1 MSRLQRVMKSIG
13 LDDVPL
19 DVDGGLGS
27 MMFLGNLGEEFIDY
41 LVLELGLDDQLEL
54 FRIIN
59 DSSNQLKQYY
69 DEVESRKEHC
79 KQIGI
84 WTESEPND
92 NEKQEL
98 PIYHGDNYLNIYLV
112 LSQEHLVPE
121 NLNLYESLI
130 LHEDIVVNKI
140 KESCYSMLGLLD
152 KQKYHGFIESMKTF
166 LKYANFTQFVIEVY
180 DEIEKTYNLA
190 NGDKK

>member
-1 MSRLQRVMKSIG
+1 MSRLQRIMKSIG
-13 LDDVPL
+13 LDDAPI

-41 LVLELGLDDQLEL
+41 LVLELGLNDQIEM

-59 DSSNQLKQYY
+59 DSSSQLKQYY
-69 DEVESRKEHC
+69 DEIEKRKEHC

-84 WTESEPND
+84 WSESEHD
-92 NEKQEL
+92 DKDKDKL
-98 PIYHGDNYLNIYLV
+98 PIYNGDNYLNIYLA
-112 LSQEHLVPE
+112 LSQEHLTPE

-140 KESCYSMLGLLD
+140 KESCYSMLAMLD

-166 LKYANFTQFVIEVY
+166 LKHANFTQFVVEVY
-180 DEIEKTYNLA
+180 DEIEKTYNIA
-190 NGDKK
+190 SGDKR